1 MSRALVLFAHP
12 NPQRSRMNRH
22 LALAAS
28 QLPEVAVHD
37 LYEMYPDL
45 HINVAHEQA
54 ALSQVDLVIF
64 QFPIYWFSA
73 PAILKEW
80 QDSVLTRGFAFGAG
94 GTMLKGKRFMLA
106 ATTGGDAAS
115 YAETKPH
122 GAPIAAYLK
131 PFEQT
136 ARFCGMRLVAP
147 HICHGVGD
155 MTPADVSKE
164 TERYV
169 SRIRRLVTENAA

>member
-12 NPQRSRMNRH
+12 NPQRSRMNRP
-22 LALAAS
+22 LVLAAR
-28 QLPEVAVHD
+28 QLPDVVVHD

-54 ALSQVDLVIF
+54 ALSRADLVIF

-80 QDSVLTRGFAFGAG
+80 QDSVLTKGFAFGTG
-94 GTMLKGKRFMLA
+94 GTALKGKRFMLA
-106 ATTGGDAAS
+106 ATTGGDSAS
-115 YAETKPH
+115 YAETRPH
-122 GAPIAAYLK
+122 GAPMSVYLK

-147 HICHGVGD
+147 HITHGVGD
-155 MTPADVSKE
+155 MTPADVSAE
-164 TERYV
+164 AERYV
-169 SRIRRLVTENAA
+169 ARIRRLVTEKAA